1 MMGQEAEL
9 FATSATTSLL
19 RREDPREPQPRRT
32 IYFPNIGR
40 AKESPLR
47 EALKSCQGS
56 VWQPAGSAFPAN
68 SGFGTTALG
77 CQVSLVKVEC
87 SSRMVR
93 WMPGKAIK
101 TVSVRRK
108 ETVSLISGQIATK
121 WPLCTSGTSALLP
134 LIS

>member
-1 MMGQEAEL
+1 MGQEAEL
-9 FATSATTSLL
+9 SAASATTSLL
-19 RREDPREPQPRRT
+19 RRKDPREPRPRRT
-32 IYFPNIGR
+32 ICFPNIGR
-40 AKESPLR
+40 AIESPLR

-56 VWQPAGSAFPAN
+56 AWQPAGSAFPAN

-87 SSRMVR
+87 PSRMVS

-101 TVSVRRK
+101 TASVRRK

-121 WPLCTSGTSALLP
+121 RLLP
-134 LIS
+134 CVPMAPPHNFH